1 MEREPPPEIVCE
13 VQLKKASGKVYDF
26 SPRKTISAAAR
37 EQGGFMHAL
46 VVDDSKTIRLLLREQ
61 LKHLGFEVTEAND
74 GLQALN
80 SLKDMPRVD
89 LVLVDWNMPEMDGIA
104 FVRAVRAESNY
115 TTLPMMMVTTNAELA
130 QVSKALEAGVNE
142 YIMKP
147 FTAEILREKLQ
158 LLGFPQV

>member
-1 MEREPPPEIVCE
+1 
-13 VQLKKASGKVYDF
+13 
-26 SPRKTISAAAR
+26 
-37 EQGGFMHAL
+37 MHVL

-61 LKHLGFEVTEAND
+61 LKHLGFEVTEASD
-74 GLQALN
+74 GAQALN
-80 SLKDMPRVD
+80 SLKEMTQVD

-104 FVRAVRAESNY
+104 FVRAVRAESDY
-115 TTLPMMMVTTNAELA
+115 AALPMMMVTTNAELT

-158 LLGFPQV
+158 LLGFLQG